1 MKVSCGG
8 RVMVL
13 VCLRNETHR
22 YHWLDFKTL
31 REFVCSCSQ
40 EALSQ
45 RCWAGDVE
53 KIWESCGVR
62 FLDTSRFKILGA

>member
-13 VCLRNETHR
+13 VCLQIETHR
-22 YHWLDFKTL
+22 YCL
-31 REFVCSCSQ
+31 CSQ
-40 EALSQ
+40 EAMSQ

-62 FLDTSRFKILGA
+62 CFDTSRFKILEA